1 MVIKVKLC
9 YMDTDSFIFH
19 VETNDFYKDIMSDLE
34 KWYDTSKLDK
44 KLNRSIPI
52 RINLGIIGKFKDEL
66 KGEVMT
72 EFGAL
77 ATKLYAVF
85 DNNDKVDKKAKG
97 AKKHVIEKGCTSLQG
112 CDDDHYKDALLSNKT
127 IRTTQQRFKSDHHT
141 ITTEEINKIALS
153 RNNDKRIQSFDG
165 IHTYP
170 IGIDKDLLNEL
181 ETEIRNKPIHLYY

>member
-19 VETNDFYKDIMSDLE
+19 VETNDFYKDIISDLE
-34 KWYDTSKLDK
+34 KWYDTSKFDK

-77 ATKLYAVF
+77 ATKLYAVL
-85 DNNDKVDKKAKG
+85 DNSDKVDKKAKG
-97 AKKHVIEKGCTSLQG
+97 AKKTCNRERMHI
-112 CDDDHYKDALLSNKT
+112 
-127 IRTTQQRFKSDHHT
+127 
-141 ITTEEINKIALS
+141 IT
-153 RNNDKRIQSFDG
+153 RMR
-165 IHTYP
+165 
-170 IGIDKDLLNEL
+170 
-181 ETEIRNKPIHLYY
+181 